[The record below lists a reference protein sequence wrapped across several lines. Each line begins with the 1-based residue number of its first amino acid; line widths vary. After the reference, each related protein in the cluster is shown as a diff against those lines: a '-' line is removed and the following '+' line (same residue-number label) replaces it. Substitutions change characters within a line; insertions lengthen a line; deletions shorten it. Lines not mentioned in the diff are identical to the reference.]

1 MAPCYGTSFCTRKHF
16 RFLFMFSIGLTLFA
30 ALLLFPLLV
39 TFLCLWTVF
48 KTISS
53 NTDEVSSSINP
64 HGNVFLF
71 GYLNVNHKDWL
82 TYFPGT
88 DKLVNFAA
96 IFLSQMTYLRWSTF
110 LVRSLAMTLTILLLW
125 IFFFWCKYFCSA
137 VAFLPLRNSDHD
149 AVPVFID
156 FPLTS
161 CYLKLS
167 DKLQKQICRTVGP
180 SLSSLLS
187 FLAQLGSGITFL

>member
-1 MAPCYGTSFCTRKHF
+1 MAPCHATSFCTRKHF

-48 KTISS
+48 KT
-53 NTDEVSSSINP
+53 EVSSSIDP

-96 IFLSQMTYLRWSTF
+96 IFLSQMTYLRWSI
-110 LVRSLAMTLTILLLW
+110 LLLRSLAMTLTILLLW

-137 VAFLPLRNSDHD
+137 VAFLRLRNSDYD
-149 AVPVFID
+149 AVSVFID
-156 FPLTS
+156 FPLIS

-180 SLSSLLS
+180 CLSSLLS
-187 FLAQLGSGITFL
+187 FLAQLGSGIIFL